1 MKHPCEAQVA
11 WEICKLISELDAFLW
26 DLYWDEFE
34 AIYEKEE
41 AEKYWGSTILTDS
54 NTPNT

>member
-11 WEICKLISELDAFLW
+11 WQICKLISELDVLLW

-34 AIYEKEE
+34 AIYNEE
-41 AEKYWGSTILTDS
+41 AEKYWNSTIHT
-54 NTPNT
+54 NTQTPHT